1 MCKTFLSNEIHQ
13 SSLSNVLSGGK
24 VIYFN
29 KNLMLTEI
37 IINDVP

>member
-1 MCKTFLSNEIHQ
+1 MCKQFFSNEINQ
-13 SSLSNVLSGGK
+13 LSLSNILRGGK

>member
-1 MCKTFLSNEIHQ
+1 MCKQFFSNEIHQ
-13 SSLSNVLSGGK
+13 LSLSNVLSGGK

-37 IINDVP
+37 IINDVS